1 MKFWELILSWF
12 KPKTTVMPEIAYSIF
27 GLNKIVQFETGGK
40 AYYNKYLQ
48 TPSWPGGDS
57 GVTVAVG
64 IDIGY
69 LTKNRVAEIF
79 SFLPASQ
86 VTELQSACGY
96 KGTKAKAQLGPK
108 MAQIHI
114 AYEDAVRV
122 FQKYSVPEYT
132 KQLLSIYPTAPQL
145 NPDTTAMLLSLVYN
159 RGTSLKG
166 VSRVDMAD
174 IAHITE
180 TIEAEDY
187 EAIAKEFEEM
197 ERLWIGKGL
206 DGLVE
211 RRQEEADII
220 RHSVNKVF
228 QDSDVIRVKY

>member
-1 MKFWELILSWF
+1 
-12 KPKTTVMPEIAYSIF
+12 MPISYSIF
-27 GLNKIVQFETGGK
+27 GLNKIIGWETGGK

-69 LTKNRVAEIF
+69 LTKDRVAEIF

-145 NPDTTAMLLSLVYN
+145 NPDTAAMLLSLVYN

-166 VSRVDMAD
+166 ASRVDMAD

-187 EAIAKEFEEM
+187 PEIANEIEDMK
-197 ERLWIGKGL
+197 RLWVGKGL
-206 DGLVE
+206 DGLVQ
-211 RRQEEADII
+211 RREEEADIV
-220 RHSVNKVF
+220 RNSVNKVF
-228 QDSDVIRVKY
+228 TDTDIYTINI